1 MKNRLIAAVTAAA
14 LALSSVVATPAAAM
28 SEKDRKALTLLL
40 GAAAVGLII
49 SESNKNKKKRQA
61 AEVARNPGYGY
72 DYRREDYGT
81 GFRRPEEWQ
90 PGHHNRRA
98 IVPAQCVFS
107 IRGSHGPRDVVS
119 SRCLSEY
126 GLDRRLPRDCAFE
139 IDTGWGSR
147 SLYGAHCLR
156 QNGFAVSRL
165 R

>member
-1 MKNRLIAAVTAAA
+1 MLVCVWRLVDLVAEGRIFDRRAFAWVDTVIVA
-14 LALSSVVATPAAAM
+14 LW
-28 SEKDRKALTLLL
+28 
-40 GAAAVGLII
+40 AAVGLII

-147 SLYGAHCLR
+147 TVYGARCLR
-156 QNGFAVSRL
+156 QNGFRISEL